1 VKNGVLMIIHIYAKV
16 SIKSRYL
23 FGSGKLL
30 RLYLLSSII
39 KYPLIFD
46 SLTKIKQQNQSN
58 LALPVLV
65 AGYLDYDILG
75 E

>member
-1 VKNGVLMIIHIYAKV
+1 MSLCDKISQNDDFANHP
-16 SIKSRYL
+16 YL
-23 FGSGKLL
+23 CK
-30 RLYLLSSII
+30 
-39 KYPLIFD
+39 